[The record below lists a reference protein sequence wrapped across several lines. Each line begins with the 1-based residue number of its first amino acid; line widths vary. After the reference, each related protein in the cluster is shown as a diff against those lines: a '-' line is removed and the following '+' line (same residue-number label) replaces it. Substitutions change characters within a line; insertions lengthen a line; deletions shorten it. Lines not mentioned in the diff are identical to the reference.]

1 MERSDIRV
9 LASVAGDPDFAFRS
23 IRATALLA
31 LAAYEPD
38 YP

>member
-23 IRATALLA
+23 IRATALFA